1 MKKLNQIFF
10 GEDEIHISDSLWMYG
25 GCSAFII
32 TTITMMIITL

>member
-10 GEDEIHISDSLWMYG
+10 GEGEIHISDSIWMYG

-32 TTITMMIITL
+32 TTFTVFLITL